1 MAQRA
6 IEAGGNGRRAH
17 AWEDAVTT
25 NINAAT
31 CLIYRYAP
39 LAEVQAMLPD
49 VVATI
54 DEQLPRTD
62 LRRTAADDI
71 LRRLQKANG
80 KAALTEAERGVI
92 VAAVRTAY
100 SALEREYL
108 RIRSFRRLILVVS
121 GFPVIAVVV
130 AVTAA
135 LYPTVLPI
143 CFTPEA
149 KVVCA
154 TEEARL
160 AGGDVD
166 AVVAVVA
173 SSWDYAVLELVG
185 LVAAAVAAA
194 ATLRQVKGTS
204 TPFDIPVALAIL
216 KLPTGALTALLGLLL
231 MRGQFV
237 PGLSNLDTSAQIVA
251 WALVF
256 GYAQQL
262 FTRMVDERG
271 QAVLAAVAAPRTP
284 RSPERHSGRTVIP
297 APAGSR
303 RLSRGAGTVSAG
315 DQPDTCWRELVSF
328 SSTTSISIPRLRDS
342 FDGRVVLPATPAT
355 TRPAR
360 CSTASSTGGRRRRPA
375 GRRRRGGAGGDPGR
389 RDRGGAGRPRRRPQ
403 PGRAQ
408 HHRGRDRARP
418 VGHDRL
424 DIDPGGPHRLGPDR
438 ADRRRLH
445 RRRRRA
451 RAGHRVRRHRVGR
464 PRRADPGGG
473 SGSWSASTG

>member
-1 MAQRA
+1 MDAPGAAQAAGAVGARVKRALPQSRSWAWGERQLTRIAELRSQAEVMRVRADGENQAERLANDALKHLTVAQRA

-121 GFPVIAVVV
+121 GFLAVIAVAV

-262 FTRMVDERG
+262 YTRMVDERG
-271 QAVLAAVAAPRTP
+271 QAVLAAV
-284 RSPERHSGRTVIP
+284 
-297 APAGSR
+297 
-303 RLSRGAGTVSAG
+303 
-315 DQPDTCWRELVSF
+315 
-328 SSTTSISIPRLRDS
+328 
-342 FDGRVVLPATPAT
+342 
-355 TRPAR
+355 
-360 CSTASSTGGRRRRPA
+360 
-375 GRRRRGGAGGDPGR
+375 
-389 RDRGGAGRPRRRPQ
+389 
-403 PGRAQ
+403 
-408 HHRGRDRARP
+408 
-418 VGHDRL
+418 
-424 DIDPGGPHRLGPDR
+424 GGPENPEK
-438 ADRRRLH
+438 
-445 RRRRRA
+445 
-451 RAGHRVRRHRVGR
+451 
-464 PRRADPGGG
+464 P
-473 SGSWSASTG
+473 